1 MAYDLHKQVV
11 RPSIEG
17 VSLYS
22 RESQQQEQPYI
33 THPSF
38 SSFITP
44 LINNTFFSLPLSL
57 LHTGQQ
63 PPFFPSLILLTL
75 VTVRSLSP
83 WPRLPSF
90 DSIEIHTS
98 IPLPPF
104 LSSFSCNYLSFT
116 HSCSC
121 LSSFFRHTHTFSYL
135 SLSLILLHTRLIL
148 HTSLLFLLSL
158 SLSLL
163 PFIHLS
169 FHFLTLQHLHLHT
182 PTHIPH
188 PPHSSTKQT
197 TRNTKMSSYK
207 RQFLIQSYQQQQQQQ
222 QQAQEDTPWLRYPD
236 PQKSS
241 SNGHS
246 RSSLLPATPHNK
258 HTSSNNNAHA
268 SRSETSPANRLHHKR
283 SSSKLIGTS
292 QSSSHHTHSN
302 NSSNASLPMSLAS
315 NSSSDSLAHNNNHHQ
330 YQSHH
335 HHHQQQQQQLHPFT
349 PPSNNNNN
357 KPRSLSEELSFATQ
371 GGSNNSSS
379 ADDSIHRSSNTNIR
393 HPYPSP
399 ITPSDLL
406 SIPNPS
412 ASPSSASSSSAAS
425 ASSNTSLASP
435 FPLQRARVDSVTGQR
450 LRPSPLSINTNLS
463 NPSLDTSAFLQQ
475 KHHQSPSSVSRGSTV
490 VADGGGLGSPCANL
504 NMSTSSSGLGTPPL
518 PRLTRSSTHSS
529 SSSSSS
535 VSSCSNTSSPSS
547 STAPC
552 SALCHHHSSSTS
564 KGHGHGHSHHHHHNG
579 QRRHSHRSS
588 CHLHKHQPREHHPSC
603 HLHGSPSL
611 HHRHDSKLDR
621 APPKGVLRFEDPPTT
636 PGREGIDHDMNV
648 SSSSLID
655 EAVVAALPEPT
666 LLHLDEMPMAIE
678 KAPASTAVTI
688 VGSTP
693 TYGMGAYKAQRDQE
707 EMAAESSL
715 GLYSAAEPPKKRQR
729 SAAAYLFGAAFE
741 TVIFTSAVALSA
753 YQLLTGKGRQQ
764 GLQDASVGA
773 EGETVPSAE
782 GSDAISSVDQSLMV
796 S

>member
-1 MAYDLHKQVV
+1 
-11 RPSIEG
+11 
-17 VSLYS
+17 
-22 RESQQQEQPYI
+22 
-33 THPSF
+33 
-38 SSFITP
+38 
-44 LINNTFFSLPLSL
+44 
-57 LHTGQQ
+57 
-63 PPFFPSLILLTL
+63 
-75 VTVRSLSP
+75 
-83 WPRLPSF
+83 
-90 DSIEIHTS
+90 
-98 IPLPPF
+98 
-104 LSSFSCNYLSFT
+104 
-116 HSCSC
+116 
-121 LSSFFRHTHTFSYL
+121 
-135 SLSLILLHTRLIL
+135 
-148 HTSLLFLLSL
+148 
-158 SLSLL
+158 
-163 PFIHLS
+163 
-169 FHFLTLQHLHLHT
+169 
-182 PTHIPH
+182 
-188 PPHSSTKQT
+188 
-197 TRNTKMSSYK
+197 MSSYK

-335 HHHQQQQQQLHPFT
+335 HHHQQQQQQSHPIT

-357 KPRSLSEELSFATQ
+357 KPRSLSEELSFASQ
-371 GGSNNSSS
+371 GGNSNNSSS

-412 ASPSSASSSSAAS
+412 ASPSSASSSSASS

-435 FPLQRARVDSVTGQR
+435 FPLQRARVDSATGQK

-655 EAVVAALPEPT
+655 EAVVAALPKPT

-782 GSDAISSVDQSLMV
+782 GSDAISSVDQSLMPIESAPV
-796 S
+796 NIPTRTPRHQSSSPHAHLLGKSLHHHHHHGRHHHSSNHRSRHPKSGSSKKHGLSASLPHSNPHEPDHPFYERAMVPPKRPNTGTEDNDEQFLRMEAQLSTLIAEGKRALSSRIQDHQ